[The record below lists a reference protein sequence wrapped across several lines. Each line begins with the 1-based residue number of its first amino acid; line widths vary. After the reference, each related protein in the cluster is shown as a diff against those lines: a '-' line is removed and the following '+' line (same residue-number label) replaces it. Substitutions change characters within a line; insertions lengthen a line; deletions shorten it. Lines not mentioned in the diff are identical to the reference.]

1 MYNAWCNFSVQKLVW
16 MMVVVATIGAKR
28 VINFSRFSLFMA
40 VMFYKVIELVNT
52 EPLLREIQNKFLRV
66 SGGNITVNQ
75 SMHNFVFMCVS
86 V

>member
-1 MYNAWCNFSVQKLVW
+1 